1 MLTGPHGASAC
12 CLWLSVCGWQSL
24 QSRLPRQDD
33 VSGELG
39 RNALIGFLATVV
51 SDCLSNGFTV
61 IKVRT
66 AAQRRYEG
74 EQSERGAT
82 GTDGRRWVCV
92 PVCLAA
98 LRVVPVCGWCCSA

>member
-1 MLTGPHGASAC
+1 MVPLLVAC
-12 CLWLSVCGWQSL
+12 GSGCLCVWQSL

-66 AAQRRYEG
+66 AAQTTR
-74 EQSERGAT
+74 
-82 GTDGRRWVCV
+82 
-92 PVCLAA
+92 
-98 LRVVPVCGWCCSA
+98 